1 MPEGLLSSFACTTSD
16 GEWEIV
22 QGIEHNDFAQSRID
36 ASVAELVEERDA
48 VRELGLI

>member
-1 MPEGLLSSFACTTSD
+1 VVRD

-22 QGIEHNDFAQSRID
+22 QGLEIDDYSRVKID
-36 ASVAELVEERDA
+36 ASVAELEGERDT